1 MPRQP
6 QKRRLETRAKLLEVT
21 AELVASEGYSGLK
34 VEDVVTGAGVAKGT
48 LFSHFRDKDGLLAV
62 LIGAEVMRY
71 LDEMEASGTPDSR
84 EALLQ
89 RLAPLLDYI
98 AGDRVIF
105 DLLLRYSGSTG
116 TETDEVITESFYRQ
130 IGIWAGWIE
139 ALQKSGDVRSDCAPD
154 FLAEGI
160 QAFLNQV
167 IAIWFCMSSPNTSTP
182 LEALRPFL
190 EAWLAP
196 PA

>member
-21 AELVASEGYSGLK
+21 AELVATEGYSGLK
-34 VEDVVTGAGVAKGT
+34 VEDVVNRAGVAKGT

-62 LIGAEVMRY
+62 LIGAEVMRH
-71 LDEMEASGTPDSR
+71 LDQMEEKGAPNNR
-84 EALLQ
+84 EALLE
-89 RLAPLLDYI
+89 RIAPLLEYV

-116 TETDEVITESFYRQ
+116 TETDEVVTEGFYRQ
-130 IGIWAGWIE
+130 IAIWGDWIAQLQQAGR
-139 ALQKSGDVRSDCAPD
+139 VRDDYPAQ

-167 IAIWFCMSSPNTSTP
+167 IAIWFCMSNPNEQTT
-182 LEALRPFL
+182 LDALRPFL

-196 PA
+196 QA